1 MKESNNLKKL
11 HAEIST
17 CDDALAE
24 MENLLKGFQNSLGD
38 VSSEIR
44 HLQEQSLEM
53 KIKLRNRKAC
63 EAELRK
69 FIDAVAL
76 PPDLIQNIC
85 DAEITETYLEY
96 LLMVNNKM
104 ECFKDE
110 ETQKTEAFKDVQPEL
125 DKLRNKVCVS
135 LHTAQSH
142 LLLMPVAPR

>member
-11 HAEIST
+11 HSEIST

-104 ECFKDE
+104 ECFKDA

-125 DKLRNKVCVS
+125 DKLRNKVDDPPCGSVW
-135 LHTAQSH
+135 TTNRR
-142 LLLMPVAPR
+142 APTL